1 MVQVEGDELWQTPE
15 GPLADRRQVVVAQIK
30 ELEPQKL
37 DCSDVFICLVWK
49 REIESDIERDIER
62 KKDNRKNI

>member
-30 ELEPQKL
+30 ELERQKL
-37 DCSDVFICLVWK
+37 DCSDVFICLCVCVRK
-49 REIESDIERDIER
+49 REIKSER
-62 KKDNRKNI
+62 

>member
-37 DCSDVFICLVWK
+37 DCSDVFICLCVCVRK
-49 REIESDIERDIER
+49 REIKSER
-62 KKDNRKNI
+62 